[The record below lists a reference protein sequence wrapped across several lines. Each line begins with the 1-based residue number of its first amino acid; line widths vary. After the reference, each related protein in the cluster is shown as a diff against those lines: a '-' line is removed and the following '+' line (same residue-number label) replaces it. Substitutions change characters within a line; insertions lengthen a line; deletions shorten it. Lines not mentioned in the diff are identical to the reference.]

1 MNLKELIQEAKKE
14 IFSPEYVDK
23 ATDSE
28 TLGIMISKYGK
39 WNGGFIFEVAT
50 SAFEDSNFH
59 SFNAK
64 FSRLWDDEECLKV
77 EGLKQ

>member
-1 MNLKELIQEAKKE
+1 MSQNLKELIQEAKKE

-28 TLGIMISKYGK
+28 TLGIMISGYGK
-39 WNGGFIFEVAT
+39 WNGKFIFEVAT

-64 FSRLWDDEECLKV
+64 FEKLWNLNHN
-77 EGLKQ
+77 